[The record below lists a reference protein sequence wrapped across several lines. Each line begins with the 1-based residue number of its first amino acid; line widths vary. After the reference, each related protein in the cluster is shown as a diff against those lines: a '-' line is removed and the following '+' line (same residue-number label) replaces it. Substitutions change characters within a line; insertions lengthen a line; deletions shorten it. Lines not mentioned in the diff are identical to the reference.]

1 MKYDRRAIMRNAW
14 TIRHESGC
22 TMSAALKKA
31 WTVAKKGNDMEEL
44 RIPHMSGSEKQIA
57 WATDI
62 LNGIY
67 ATWTENIK
75 IYTENLEEA
84 TKGNAQ
90 KSIDRN
96 TKRLDCAKKALEV
109 FVASVNSSDKYK
121 DAHWIID
128 RRSGIGDAARVAYKY
143 YFDGCPAEDTP
154 NFYENYAFIKN
165 DYGFEF

>member
-1 MKYDRRAIMRNAW
+1 MKYDRRSIMMNAW
-14 TIRHESGC
+14 NIRRESGC

-31 WTVAKKGNDMEEL
+31 WTVAKEEKMEEL
-44 RIPHMSGSEKQIA
+44 RIPHITGSEKQIA

-84 TKGNAQ
+84 TKENAQ
-90 KSIDRN
+90 KRIDRN

-128 RRSGIGDAARVAYKY
+128 RRSGIGGAVTVAYKY

-154 NFYENYAFIKN
+154 DFYENYAFIKD
-165 DYGFEF
+165 DYGFIY